1 MLPNIN
7 FYTSNNSNQKRKS
20 LVSSQQRRTENV
32 KNE

>member
-7 FYTSNNSNQKRKS
+7 FYTSNNTNQKRKS
-20 LVSSQQRRTENV
+20 LVSSRQKRTEID